1 MNELQNTLFD
11 IYMKLDKEDLI
22 KIIIEQQKHVPIYP
36 SIPVY
41 PKICPPQLPDTITW
55 PNSHYPWGPKM
66 PPGQDVWYTTNT
78 NTKAES

>member
-1 MNELQNTLFD
+1 MNDFEKELFD

-22 KIIIEQQKHVPIYP
+22 KIIMGQRKHIPITP

-41 PKICPPQLPDTITW
+41 PQICPPQLPDT
-55 PNSHYPWGPKM
+55 NYPWWPKI
-66 PPGQDVWYTTNT
+66 PPGIDVWYTTNT